1 MYFYKRVDVCD
12 NYGNGK
18 RLAVILQPSSC
29 LPTTQSAF
37 QHLSHSPIL
46 THIHALIVGLPCTA
60 STCSSRHFYAQSF
73 THPEEPSGEIWGLA
87 PSPRTVQHAA
97 GAGDETAVLELVDNL
112 LYFLSHSRRCTV
124 VERSRKCVTHLK
136 QFN

>member
-1 MYFYKRVDVCD
+1 MFFYKRFDVCD

-18 RLAVILQPSSC
+18 RVAVILQPSSC

-60 STCSSRHFYAQSF
+60 STCSSRLFYAQSF
-73 THPEEPSGEIWGLA
+73 THPEDTSGKIWGLV

-112 LYFLSHSRRCTV
+112 LYFLSHSHCCTV
-124 VERSRKCVTHLK
+124 VERSRKCVRHLK